1 MCIKLGW
8 KNNMLTVVFFV
19 TFRGYGLGSVF
30 NSLLRFLKP
39 AGKQISKLL
48 KKPTAQ
54 KVLKTVGKEAAS
66 TGAEIVLE
74 KMKGNKSLS
83 SVLNKRIQQAKT
95 KISEAVTKGRRERMK
110 TKKIA
115 SKSKRNKRYGN
126 VSNRKR
132 KRKTVGGE
140 SFLRSVKLKRKTTR
154 QPLKNTDYY
163 KSVFD

>member
-1 MCIKLGW
+1 M
-8 KNNMLTVVFFV
+8 
-19 TFRGYGLGSVF
+19 
-30 NSLLRFLKP
+30 
-39 AGKQISKLL
+39 
-48 KKPTAQ
+48 
-54 KVLKTVGKEAAS
+54 LKTVGKEAAS